1 MKIER
6 EEKKPENKEGAE
18 KKEDASKRKGLK
30 RWGAILPVTAALMTA
45 GVSVQCGD
53 PGTNEPP
60 MWEENDG
67 GVTQDG
73 DAKTDEDL
81 DAGVDGDVDVDGGD
95 VTDAGADE
103 DLDAGVDGDVDVD
116 GGDVTDAGADEDL
129 DAGVDGDV
137 DVDGADVS
145 PDEDLDGSVE
155 TDEDV
160 DAGVDGDVDV
170 DGGDVTDAGADEDLD
185 AGVDAGTDE
194 DVDGADVGPDEDID
208 AGLEDGDGTTTEDG
222 TVSDGADEVVLP
234 CPEVFNDEIPEVLIF
249 DHTPLEI
256 GGYSIALVG
265 APLNAALV
273 DIKCVSSSTDVV
285 IALRLPVREET
296 TVEIPQDNKKIRIYV
311 YGRCSHY
318 VGVDVTVED
327 L

>member
-18 KKEDASKRKGLK
+18 KKDASKRKGLK

-73 DAKTDEDL
+73 DAKT
-81 DAGVDGDVDVDGGD
+81 
-95 VTDAGADE
+95 DE

>member
-1 MKIER
+1 MKVEK

-18 KKEDASKRKGLK
+18 KKDASKMKGLK
-30 RWGAILPVTAALMTA
+30 KWGTILPVTAALMTA
-45 GVSVQCGD
+45 GVSVQCGS
-53 PGTNEPP
+53 PTANEPP

-67 GVTQDG
+67 GATQDG

-81 DAGVDGDVDVDGGD
+81 DAGVDGDVDVDGEE

-116 GGDVTDAGADEDL
+116 GEEVT

-137 DVDGADVS
+137 DVDG
-145 PDEDLDGSVE
+145 EE
-155 TDEDV
+155 
-160 DAGVDGDVDV
+160 
-170 DGGDVTDAGADEDLD
+170 VTDAGA
-185 AGVDAGTDE
+185 DAGTDE
-194 DVDGADVGPDEDID
+194 DVD
-208 AGLEDGDGTTTEDG
+208 AGLEDGDGTTTDDG
-222 TVSDGADEVVLP
+222 TVTDGADEIVLP
-234 CPEVFNDEIPEVLIF
+234 CPEVFNDEVPEVLIF

-273 DIKCVSSSTDVV
+273 DIKCVSSGSDV
-285 IALRLPVREET
+285 ALGLKLPVREET
-296 TVEIPQDNKKIRIYV
+296 IVEIPQDSKKIRIYV

-318 VGVDVTVED
+318 VGVDVAVED
-327 L
+327 I

>member
-1 MKIER
+1 MKVER

-18 KKEDASKRKGLK
+18 KKDASKMKGLK
-30 RWGAILPVTAALMTA
+30 RWGAILPITATLITA
-45 GVSVQCGD
+45 GVSAQCGS
-53 PGTNEPP
+53 PTANEPP

-67 GVTQDG
+67 GATQDG

-81 DAGVDGDVDVDGGD
+81 D
-95 VTDAGADE
+95 
-103 DLDAGVDGDVDVD
+103 
-116 GGDVTDAGADEDL
+116 
-129 DAGVDGDV
+129 
-137 DVDGADVS
+137 
-145 PDEDLDGSVE
+145 
-155 TDEDV
+155 
-160 DAGVDGDVDV
+160 GVDGDVDV

>member
-1 MKIER
+1 
-6 EEKKPENKEGAE
+6 
-18 KKEDASKRKGLK
+18 
-30 RWGAILPVTAALMTA
+30 
-45 GVSVQCGD
+45 
-53 PGTNEPP
+53 
-60 MWEENDG
+60 
-67 GVTQDG
+67 
-73 DAKTDEDL
+73 
-81 DAGVDGDVDVDGGD
+81 
-95 VTDAGADE
+95 
-103 DLDAGVDGDVDVD
+103 
-116 GGDVTDAGADEDL
+116 
-129 DAGVDGDV
+129 
-137 DVDGADVS
+137 
-145 PDEDLDGSVE
+145 LDGSVE